1 MPIKLNLLAEQIEER
16 ERRRRDPV
24 KRAGIVAGV
33 VVGIFILWVGSI
45 QWTIMSRG
53 GEISDLE
60 AGWKKIESDHKKAL
74 ILDNDIEKENNKNL
88 ALLRFARERFLW
100 ATTLDE
106 LQFCLVDN
114 VKVTQVTGT
123 QKFTVEKQKDN
134 KLDKKTG
141 LLEKAGSPGKSTE
154 NTVFTIQAYDFGN
167 GGDEWN
173 YFSFKSTVESRFKDR
188 FFSLAEVDEN
198 GVPGK
203 VTMQEL
209 SSPLIDP
216 ITSVR
221 YRNLEIDCEFPH
233 VTREDEIFSEELIRL
248 QREKYQ
254 AEKAAKEEG
263 AQ

>member
-24 KRAGIVAGV
+24 KRAGIIAGV
-33 VVGIFILWVGSI
+33 VVGLFVLWVGSI

-53 GEISDLE
+53 SEIADLE

-74 ILDNDIEKENNKNL
+74 ILESDIEKVNNKNR
-88 ALLRFARERFLW
+88 ALLQFARERFLW
-100 ATTLDE
+100 APTLDE

-123 QKFTVEKQKDN
+123 QKFLLEKQKDN

-141 LLEKAGSPGKSTE
+141 LLEKAGSPGRSTE

-188 FFSLAEVDEN
+188 FFNLAETDEN
-198 GVPGK
+198 AVPGK

-221 YRNLEIDCEFPH
+221 YRNLEIDCDFPH
-233 VTREDEIFSEELIRL
+233 ITREDEIFSEELIRL
-248 QREKYQ
+248 QREKYE
-254 AEKAAKEEG
+254 ADKAAREEE